1 MKRLFLLDCSL
12 LALLALT
19 AGCTK
24 ESPVSPTA
32 EQVVVQAYLFADEP
46 ISDIR
51 LTRTL
56 PLGSQE
62 TEAPPVNDAE
72 VSLLKQGVE
81 YKLVASQGDSG
92 YYLYPKNDL
101 AVRAGDDFQILV
113 RYGSLTIEAETS
125 VPPAPD
131 SVQVSSDSLVLS
143 NDFGPPMGGPGGEED
158 STGTLTVSWKRESSA
173 LYYVVVECM
182 EANPDTIESSGFFRG
197 GGGGMRQMIST
208 PTEENNYQIQ
218 RFDLSY
224 LGRHRAK
231 VYRVNQEYTD
241 LYGSRQQ
248 DSRDLNEPLT
258 NIRNGL
264 GVFSAFNSTAVY
276 FNVVQR

>member
-1 MKRLFLLDCSL
+1 MKRIHELSL
-12 LALLALT
+12 LALLGLAS
-19 AGCTK
+19 GCTK
-24 ESPVSPTA
+24 ESPVSPAA
-32 EQVVVQAYLFADEP
+32 EQVVIQAYLYADEP
-46 ISDIR
+46 VSDIR

-62 TEAPPVNDAE
+62 TETPPVNDAE
-72 VSLLKQGVE
+72 VSLWKQGIE
-81 YKLVASQGDSG
+81 FKLIASQGDSG
-92 YYLYPKNDL
+92 YYHYPKNDL

-131 SVQVSSDSLVLS
+131 SVTVSSDTLVLS
-143 NDFGPPMGGPGGEED
+143 TDFGPPGGSPGAED
-158 STGTLTVSWKRESSA
+158 STRTLTVSWKRESSV

-182 EANPDTIESSGFFRG
+182 EANPDTIETPDFFPG
-197 GGGGMRQMIST
+197 GGGGMLRMVST
-208 PTEENNYQIQ
+208 PTADYQYRIQ
-218 RFDLSY
+218 RFDLSFY
-224 LGRHRAK
+224 GRHRVK
-231 VYRVNQEYTD
+231 VYRVNQEYAD
-241 LYGSRQQ
+241 LYESRQQ

-264 GVFSAFNSTAVY
+264 GVFSAFNSTAAY